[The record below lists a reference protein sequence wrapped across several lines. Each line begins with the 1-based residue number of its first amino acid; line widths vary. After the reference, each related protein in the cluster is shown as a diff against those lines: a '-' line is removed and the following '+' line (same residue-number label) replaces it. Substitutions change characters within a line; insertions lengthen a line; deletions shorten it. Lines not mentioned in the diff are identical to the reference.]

1 MTLKQTMAVA
11 LLALT
16 ITPLAFAQQPPKTV
30 GGKVV
35 AVSHEKV
42 QVNTQWLDQIRVKVE
57 SCAARGTLEEVV
69 YSPAT
74 VSDRTALGH
83 LFNEDLNQAR
93 AMTMD
98 TPQRQ
103 INGYGLFWVDAAN
116 KVLRTGV
123 LGSDIDCGQV
133 PRLIQQFQ

>member
-1 MTLKQTMAVA
+1 MVSIAY
-11 LLALT
+11 
-16 ITPLAFAQQPPKTV
+16 AQQPPKTV
-30 GGKVV
+30 AGKVV

-42 QVNTQWLDQIRVKVE
+42 QVNTQWLDQIKVKVE
-57 SCAARGTLEEVV
+57 SCAASGTLEEVV

-83 LFNEDLNQAR
+83 LFDEDLNQAR
-93 AMTMD
+93 QMVML

-103 INGYGLFWVDAAN
+103 INGYGLFWVDANN

-123 LGSDIDCGQV
+123 LGYDIDCGVV
-133 PRLIQQFQ
+133 PKLVQQFQ